1 MDCWQQGGVSSRI
14 VGVGVRVLRVIDR
27 VRVGLTPIT
36 ELLATPAELLRVVGD
51 LKNLGGRVDS
61 VVEYWFSVL

>member
-1 MDCWQQGGVSSRI
+1 MGI
-14 VGVGVRVLRVIDR
+14 GVRVLRVIDR
-27 VRVGLTPIT
+27 VRVGLTLIT